1 MISIDC
7 FCGLLCC
14 KPNCKQIFMSC
25 ANNGNIF
32 QSLSFHF
39 LLPRGSHSI
48 VGPVRVA
55 LKRVKPQP
63 IWMDA
68 KQIIECLLWR
78 KNEPSYRI
86 WGWLSHTRAGREGKK
101 LGRGD
106 ILSFETSCCL
116 NRSKGFL
123 WTAVSSLPGWV
134 AWILGIAR
142 LWPETLQCN
151 VACLVWRRIEHT

>member
-1 MISIDC
+1 MISCDW
-7 FCGLLCC
+7 FCGLLY
-14 KPNCKQIFMSC
+14 C
-25 ANNGNIF
+25 ANLIVSKYLCLVLTMEIYFNHKCVI
-32 QSLSFHF
+32 L
-39 LLPRGSHSI
+39 LLPWGSHSI
-48 VGPVRVA
+48 VGPARVA

-86 WGWLSHTRAGREGKK
+86 WGWLSHARAGREGKK

-106 ILSFETSCCL
+106 ILSFATSCYKSESEQEL
-116 NRSKGFL
+116 FVND
-123 WTAVSSLPGWV
+123 LPGWV
-134 AWILGIAR
+134 AWRLGIAR
-142 LWPETLQCN
+142 PWPETLQCN